1 MFCSLDILNNR
12 STKGEQKMTE
22 KIILELLKERNFKE
36 IKNILNDMNEVDI
49 AQLLEQL
56 PERET
61 ILAFRLMKKEE
72 AAETFTH
79 LDPKFQK
86 LLIEAF
92 TERELKE
99 VLDELYLDDTVD
111 LLEEMPANVVERIL
125 SNTDVQT
132 RSMLNT
138 LLNYPKD
145 SVGSIM
151 TVEYVDFKKTM
162 TVEEA
167 VRKLKRVGIDSE
179 TIYTC
184 YVIEGKKLIGTVSAK
199 DLLISDDK
207 KVIEEIMESH
217 IISVTTTDDK
227 EEAAKLIGKYGLLAL
242 PVVDKENCMVGIVTV
257 DDAMEVM
264 EDEATEDISRMMAV
278 SPSDDTYFG
287 TSVLQHAKN
296 RIVWLLI
303 LMLSATFTGM
313 IISRYEN
320 AFSAVPILVSFIP
333 MLMDTGG
340 NCGSQS
346 STLIIRGLAVDEIGF
361 KDFFR
366 VLFKEFRISLI
377 VSVALAV
384 VNAIRIMIMY
394 QNIQLAILIGLSLV
408 ATVIMAKMVGCML
421 PLLAKKCKLDPA
433 IMAAPLI
440 TTLVDTGSILVY
452 FAIATKIF
460 HL

>member
-1 MFCSLDILNNR
+1 MFCSLDILKNR

-377 VSVALAV
+377 VSVALAI

>member
-1 MFCSLDILNNR
+1 MFCSLDILKNR

-61 ILAFRLMKKEE
+61 ILVFRLMKKEE

-384 VNAIRIMIMY
+384 VNALRIMIMY

>member
-1 MFCSLDILNNR
+1 
-12 STKGEQKMTE
+12 MTE
-22 KIILELLKERNFKE
+22 KMILELIEKRNFKE
-36 IKNILNDMNEVDI
+36 IKEVLNDMNEVDI
-49 AQLLEQL
+49 AQFLEEL
-56 PERET
+56 PEREM
-61 ILAFRLMKKEE
+61 ILVFRLMKKEE

-79 LDPKFQK
+79 LDAKFQK

-92 TERELKE
+92 TERELKD
-99 VLDELYLDDTVD
+99 VLDELYLDDTAD

-125 SNTDVQT
+125 LNTDSQK

-162 TVEEA
+162 TVNDA
-167 VRKLKRVGIDSE
+167 IKKLKRVGIDSE

-199 DLLISDDK
+199 DLLISDDEK
-207 KVIEEIMESH
+207 TMEEIMESH
-217 IISVTTTDDK
+217 VISVTTTDDK

-242 PVVDKENCMVGIVTV
+242 PVVDREHCIVGIVTV

-264 EDEATEDISRMMAV
+264 EDETTEDISRMMAV

-287 TSVLQHAKN
+287 TGVFQHAKN

-313 IISRYEN
+313 IITHYEE

-346 STLIIRGLAVDEIGF
+346 STLIIRGLAVDEIRF

-377 VSVALAV
+377 VSVVLAI
-384 VNAIRIMIMY
+384 VNAVRIMIMY
-394 QNIQLAILIGLSLV
+394 QNIQLSVLIGLSLIS
-408 ATVIMAKMVGCML
+408 TVIMAKMIGCML
-421 PLLAKKCKLDPA
+421 PLLAKKCGLDPA

-452 FAIATKIF
+452 FSIATRLFQI
-460 HL
+460 